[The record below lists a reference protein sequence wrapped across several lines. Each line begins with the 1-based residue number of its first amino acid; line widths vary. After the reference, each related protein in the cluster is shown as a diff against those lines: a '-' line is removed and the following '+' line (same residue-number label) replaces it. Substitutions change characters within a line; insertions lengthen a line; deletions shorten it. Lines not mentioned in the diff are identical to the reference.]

1 VSIFDEIADKHHSN
15 EDPYNPFEAA
25 EAELANDPLN
35 PPDHMSPE
43 AKGWDFCYNSKDT
56 DVFKLEISDGDARF
70 LCRDCGKV
78 PAFVGDDAQE
88 TISLNVQP
96 LVKVSS
102 HQCNCNPMVQWGCD
116 CWPGFELEIQPN
128 DDKDVYPADMLRQ
141 IEAQYGKGNTLRL
154 LQAIGGRVVG
164 EFARQVRMEA
174 NTMGCGPSA
183 EGIRNCTYNFVAE
196 AEKAGPWPKAMI
208 SLFRP

>member
-1 VSIFDEIADKHHSN
+1 MSQFFDEMADKHGI
-15 EDPYNPFEAA
+15 DPYANPFEAA
-25 EAELANDPLN
+25 EAHLAEVGT

-43 AKGWDFCYNSKDT
+43 AKGWDFCYNSKAADL
-56 DVFKLEISDGDARF
+56 FKMEVSDGSARF

-78 PAFVGDDAQE
+78 PAFCGDDDQE
-88 TISLNVQP
+88 TISLDTEP
-96 LVKVSS
+96 LVRIKP
-102 HQCNCNPMVQWGCD
+102 HQCSCNKMIQWGCD
-116 CWPGFELEIQPN
+116 CWAGFELVLQPN
-128 DDKDVYPADMLRQ
+128 DDKSIYPADMLKA
-141 IEAQYGKGNTLRL
+141 IEAQYGKENLMNL

-174 NTMGCGPSA
+174 STMGVGPSA
-183 EGIRNCTYNFVAE
+183 EGIRSAVYNYVAE

>member
-1 VSIFDEIADKHHSN
+1 MSFFDEIAYKHHPN
-15 EDPYNPFEAA
+15 MDPYNPFEAA

-56 DVFKLEISDGDARF
+56 DVFKLEVSDGSARF

-78 PAFVGDDAQE
+78 PAFCGDDAQE
-88 TISLNVQP
+88 TISLDTEP
-96 LVKVSS
+96 LVRVKP

-116 CWPGFELEIQPN
+116 CWPGFELAIQPN
-128 DDKDVYPADMLRQ
+128 DDKSIYPADMLKA
-141 IEAQYGKGNTLRL
+141 IEAQYGKENLMNL

-174 NTMGCGPSA
+174 STMGVGPSA
-183 EGIRNCTYNFVAE
+183 EGIRSAVYNYVAE